1 MKAFFDEFKK
11 FALRGNV
18 VDLAVG
24 VVIGASFTA
33 ITNALVNNILT
44 PPIGLLMGGIDFSKL
59 GIRLGGDAVINYGLF
74 IQAIINFLLTAFA
87 LFLFV
92 RLINRVERA
101 AKRKKELEEQAAPPA
116 PKDPQLV
123 VLEEIRDQ
131 LAKRETNA

>member
-1 MKAFFDEFKK
+1 MKSFLEEFKK

-33 ITNALVNNILT
+33 ITNVLVTNVLT

-59 GIRLGGDAVINYGLF
+59 GIHLGGDAVIGYGLF
-74 IQAIINFLLTAFA
+74 IQAIINFVLTAFA

-92 RLINRVERA
+92 RFINRLEHVAR
-101 AKRKKELEEQAAPPA
+101 RKKELEEQAAPPP

-131 LAKRETNA
+131 LAKRS